1 MEEFF
6 VQGLIGI
13 LAPHGEENVPTNE
26 LVDDFA
32 IRGEAIEN
40 DALVIV
46 ERCHHVLGFPINVP
60 CLKNE
65 NKFL

>member
-1 MEEFF
+1 VEQFF

-13 LAPHGEENVPTNE
+13 LASHGEENISSNE

-40 DALVIV
+40 DTLVVI

-60 CLKNE
+60 CLKNKP
-65 NKFL
+65 NV